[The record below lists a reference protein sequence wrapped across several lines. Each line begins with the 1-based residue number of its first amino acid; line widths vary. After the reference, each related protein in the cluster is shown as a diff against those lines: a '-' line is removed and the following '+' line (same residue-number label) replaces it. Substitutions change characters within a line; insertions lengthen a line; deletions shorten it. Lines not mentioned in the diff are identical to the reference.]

1 VRIQN
6 EIPQL
11 RMYKHPRQELPKD
24 LLCSHLLGVKQE
36 MLLPFSVSPYFIVFG
51 LKKGGRGRGTL
62 YRTVPFE
69 EELLGKKK
77 E

>member
-1 VRIQN
+1 
-6 EIPQL
+6 
-11 RMYKHPRQELPKD
+11 
-24 LLCSHLLGVKQE
+24 